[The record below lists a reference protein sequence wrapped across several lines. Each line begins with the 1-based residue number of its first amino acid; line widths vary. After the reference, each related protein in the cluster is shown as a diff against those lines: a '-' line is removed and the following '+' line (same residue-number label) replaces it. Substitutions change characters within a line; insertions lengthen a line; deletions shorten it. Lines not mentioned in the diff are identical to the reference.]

1 MSRTPEKLTNPSCYV
16 RRADNIRPY
25 GLTTCGPVR
34 FGRQGLIFAK
44 ENGTMQGGQWKG
56 RRRRKTRFRR
66 FPWVR
71 AALIAVSAALV
82 LFALVKFIGY
92 GADYLSSR
100 RTAETLRQ
108 AYQAETP
115 APEITAAP
123 TEQPLTAS
131 PAPAQATP
139 RPTPTPAAVLPT
151 VKYPGNPTLIVSD
164 RFKTLRK
171 QNKDIIGWLTLGTL
185 LDEGVTQRNETYYLT
200 HDALGKKNVNDAIF
214 LDSSVSLK
222 TRPYAYILYGHNMK
236 TGAMFGCLR
245 NYENIG
251 FYRAHPFVTFDT
263 LYEDGRYVIFS
274 VGTVNIVERVGNY
287 ANLFSFLS
295 SDIQE
300 RQTAIEALIKASVL
314 SCPIDMRPDDQLLL
328 LVTCVDHDNE
338 RRVVAARRVREG
350 EDENELKTLVER
362 SWKKP

>member
-1 MSRTPEKLTNPSCYV
+1 
-16 RRADNIRPY
+16 
-25 GLTTCGPVR
+25 
-34 FGRQGLIFAK
+34 
-44 ENGTMQGGQWKG
+44 MQGGQWKG

-314 SCPIDMRPDDQLLL
+314 SCPIDVRPDDQLLL